1 MRFIVQADKSV
12 ALPRS
17 PMRSRVAILP
27 RPPICP
33 LGKGCDALRDRF
45 AAEDQA
51 APDIAA
57 SRCIDATVVSVI
69 R

>member
-17 PMRSRVAILP
+17 PMRRYSPAP
-27 RPPICP
+27 SICP

-51 APDIAA
+51 APDIADMHRDA
-57 SRCIDATVVSVI
+57 STRPSF
-69 R
+69 RLLNR